1 MGYWGYCVPVMHSS
15 WLILR
20 YNLYELV
27 GKISQMAP
35 PNSKPLKGHELLKA
49 LLHFVQVFWL
59 HRTCVEQLEG
69 WQLPI

>member
-1 MGYWGYCVPVMHSS
+1 
-15 WLILR
+15 
-20 YNLYELV
+20 
-27 GKISQMAP
+27 MAP

-49 LLHFVQVFWL
+49 LLHFVQVLWL